1 MKICISF
8 REILHQS
15 FMDWALFGQF
25 LLWVWGFY
33 FAIYFVSWF
42 MPNILYLVCLC
53 MCVCGVCACMF
64 ECMCVTVSARG
75 QMQMQA
81 SGWTASLP
89 QSLSTYSLRCGFTF
103 EPKAHWH
110 SWSIRPA
117 HSCRHGG
124 WVLVCCLPNSRVTD
138 RFPCPS
144 DTYMGAKDLLSGPS
158 PVLVLGLTGVFTMSL
173 FPSTNWFGL
182 VFWNMFLLCSL
193 YWVPWD
199 SLCSLAG
206 FGLGL
211 ILLPLPC
218 KFWDGIW
225 EPPHPG

>member
-1 MKICISF
+1 
-8 REILHQS
+8 
-15 FMDWALFGQF
+15 
-25 LLWVWGFY
+25 
-33 FAIYFVSWF
+33 
-42 MPNILYLVCLC
+42 
-53 MCVCGVCACMF
+53 MCVCACMF
-64 ECMCVTVSARG
+64 ECMCVTVSVRVH
-75 QMQMQA
+75 MQMQA

-89 QSLSTYSLRCGFTF
+89 QSLSTYSLRCGFTI

-110 SWSIRPA
+110 SWSIKLA
-117 HSCRHGG
+117 HSYRHWG

-158 PVLVLGLTGVFTMSL
+158 PVLVLGLTGVFTMSR

-193 YWVPWD
+193 HWVPWD

-225 EPPHPG
+225 EPPHPVSPLIVLWVNSFKTLVPFTTPFLRSFDRLLGIWVYALGIRSYKIGTQSNICW